1 MRESGSSRAIPSVI
15 REESMK
21 SIWWTIAML
30 VLAAS
35 SLLANK
41 VLAEDQ
47 PHTNGTAITM
57 LGGIGQIC
65 VPTR

>member
-1 MRESGSSRAIPSVI
+1 
-15 REESMK
+15 MK

-30 VLAAS
+30 VLAAI

-47 PHTNGTAITM
+47 PNTNGTAITIK
-57 LGGIGQIC
+57 GSISQIC

>member
-1 MRESGSSRAIPSVI
+1 
-15 REESMK
+15 MK

-30 VLAAS
+30 GLAAI

-41 VLAEDQ
+41 VLAEDL
-47 PHTNGTAITM
+47 PHTNGTAITIV
-57 LGGIGQIC
+57 GSIGEIC